1 MSYIRYLQY
10 RPMALAGFII
20 PNELKAKTD
29 EELAQLLIKN
39 RENLEQRLNAKD
51 HGISRVKTRNQ
62 TFIRFY
68 REDIGHIET
77 EINRRKQLTADA
89 QTRAELEAKNKAI
102 AHANAQRKAEH
113 AAQEAQRTQAIAQ
126 ENPSQWTQQEAQAKA
141 RAAEYAQQQ
150 AEKARLEKLK
160 AEAVADITTNNPVAP
175 AIQPQPIVSHTQPEK
190 PIPPK
195 KDFFNTKNIL
205 LAGGALLVVVYL
217 IKRRNKVS
225 VKDKVTRFK

>member
-1 MSYIRYLQY
+1 MSYIRYVQY
-10 RPMALAGFII
+10 KPMALAGFII
-20 PNELKAKTD
+20 PDQLKDKTD

-39 RENLEQRLNAKD
+39 KENLEQRLNAKD

-77 EINRRKQLTADA
+77 EINRRKQITADA
-89 QTRAELEAKNKAI
+89 KTRAELEAKNKAI
-102 AHANAQRKAEH
+102 AHANAERQAQY

-141 RAAEYAQQQ
+141 RAAEYARLQ

-160 AEAVADITTNNPVAP
+160 AEAAADVTTNKPVAP
-175 AIQPQPIVSHTQPEK
+175 AVQPQPIASPEN
-190 PIPPK
+190 PTPPK
-195 KDFFNTKNIL
+195 KDFFSTKNIL

-217 IKRRNKVS
+217 IKRTNK
-225 VKDKVTRFK
+225 K